1 MQNAIT
7 SLLLFAAALQAQTP
21 MVQTVAGTDAVG
33 EGVPATTVTFR
44 QLRGIAAGARGSVYI
59 ADTDGHRV
67 HSVAPDG
74 TVLTVAG
81 IGRAGYSGD
90 GGPAT
95 EAALNAPYGLAVD
108 ESGSLFIADLGN
120 RRIRKVTADGFITT
134 VAGGGT
140 IPPALAEG
148 KQATEIALDSPRN
161 VAVDSA
167 GNFYFSDFGGHRVW
181 QVTAMRILIL
191 VAGTGRPA
199 FSGDTGASWAAEL
212 NSPAGVAA
220 DRWGALYIADSGN
233 HRIRRVYRG
242 MISTLPIVPATP
254 TGIAVDAVGDL
265 LIADPGVNQI
275 IRYSAGVA
283 VPVIQPAT
291 DISVDSAGYPL
302 VTDGRYVLKIH
313 PASGESAVIAGTPPG
328 ILASGPARDVRLWN
342 PTGVAHDG
350 TTLYFSDTA
359 NHRVLSV
366 ASDGRHFTCCGNGN
380 TRQQRR
386 R

>member
-1 MQNAIT
+1 MG
-7 SLLLFAAALQAQTP
+7 LQP
-21 MVQTVAGTDAVG
+21 VQ
-33 EGVPATTVTFR
+33 
-44 QLRGIAAGARGSVYI
+44 RGSVYI

-67 HSVAPDG
+67 HCVAPDG
-74 TVLTVAG
+74 TVSTVAG
-81 IGRAGYSGD
+81 IGRAGLSGD

-120 RRIRKVTADGFITT
+120 RRVRKVTPDGFITT

-140 IPPALAEG
+140 VPPALAEG
-148 KQATEIALDSPRN
+148 KQATEIALASPRN

-167 GNFYFSDFGGHRVW
+167 GDFFSPTLA
-181 QVTAMRILIL
+181 VTAYGRSPLVRILML

-199 FSGDTGASWAAEL
+199 YSGDTGASWAAEV
-212 NSPAGVAA
+212 NYPAGVAA

-275 IRYSAGVA
+275 IRYSAGSRFRQYS
-283 VPVIQPAT
+283 PPP
-291 DISVDSAGYPL
+291 ISPSIPQDTRSSRMVGH
-302 VTDGRYVLKIH
+302 RLKIH
-313 PASGESAVIAGTPPG
+313 PDFRRERGNSGYSNRHPSQPVQQPG
-328 ILASGPARDVRLWN
+328 SGYLEPNRSRA
-342 PTGVAHDG
+342 
-350 TTLYFSDTA
+350 
-359 NHRVLSV
+359 
-366 ASDGRHFTCCGNGN
+366 
-380 TRQQRR
+380 
-386 R
+386 